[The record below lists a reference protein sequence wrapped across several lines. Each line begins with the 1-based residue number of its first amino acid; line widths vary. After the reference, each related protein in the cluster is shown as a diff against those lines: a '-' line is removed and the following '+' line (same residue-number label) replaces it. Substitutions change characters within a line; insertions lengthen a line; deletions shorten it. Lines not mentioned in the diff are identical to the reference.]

1 MIKVPGGLYWKVLGL
16 EKYHSLNYFLNR
28 IFIGISWRFSK
39 LVKKQNLWP
48 FLLFSHHNV
57 VIEEFYKKICSKI
70 QDLSKSSYLM
80 HIHIMD
86 LHDCRAVNRL
96 YYLLIRLKYFPKWF
110 LARLKKN
117 TNRHF
122 AYDSSLMNID
132 KYLGKIL
139 NSLEP
144 DIGSESVKVLLTADH
159 GYRFAHTKRK
169 NNDLGDRAFSEDI
182 DIPFILSEK
191 KIF

>member
-1 MIKVPGGLYWKVLGL
+1 MSTVG
-16 EKYHSLNYFLNR
+16 R

-70 QDLSKSSYLM
+70 EDLSKSSYLM

-86 LHDCRAVNRL
+86 LHDCRAINRL

-110 LARLKKN
+110 FARLKKN

-139 NSLEP
+139 ISINLKS
-144 DIGSESVKVLLTADH
+144 GCA
-159 GYRFAHTKRK
+159 FRK
-169 NNDLGDRAFSEDI
+169 ALHRSQFFN
-182 DIPFILSEK
+182 P
-191 KIF
+191 